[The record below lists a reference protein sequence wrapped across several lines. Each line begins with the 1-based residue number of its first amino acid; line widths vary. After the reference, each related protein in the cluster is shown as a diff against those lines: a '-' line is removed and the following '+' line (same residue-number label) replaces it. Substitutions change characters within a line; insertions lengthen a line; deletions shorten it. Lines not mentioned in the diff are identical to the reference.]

1 MPILFHR
8 VVQKVIYDY
17 QQALIKDVQLD
28 NAIW

>member
-8 VVQKVIYDY
+8 VVQKVICDY